1 MGGRGSLGITES
13 VENCGTVGVTEV
25 VGSSVGSIELDE
37 DSGTVMSAGV
47 SMEVNGS
54 AGCGDSGTVMS
65 AGVSLE
71 VTGSADCLSG
81 IIELGEDSGT
91 VVSAGVS
98 MEVTG
103 STDCL
108 SLVWL
113 ER

>member
-13 VENCGTVGVTEV
+13 VENCGTVEVTEV

-37 DSGTVMSAGV
+37 DSGTVMSAEV
-47 SMEVNGS
+47 SVEVNGS
-54 AGCGDSGTVMS
+54 MGCGNSGTVMS

-91 VVSAGVS
+91 VLSAGVS

-103 STDCL
+103 STGCL

-113 ER
+113 DR

>member
-13 VENCGTVGVTEV
+13 IVDCGTVGVMEV
-25 VGSSVGSIELDE
+25 VKRAVGITELVG
-37 DSGTVMSAGV
+37 DSRTVMSAGV

-71 VTGSADCLSG
+71 VD
-81 IIELGEDSGT
+81 
-91 VVSAGVS
+91 
-98 MEVTG
+98 G

-108 SLVWL
+108 SLVSMLWL
-113 ER
+113 DR